1 MTTLPSEIID
11 KIFSYI
17 QGNNNQLIKKELIR
31 VNSFWGDRNRD
42 ISIRNIKYA
51 FDIIKRN
58 LIPNQI
64 SYDKY
69 FKYTLLHK
77 RRFNLLNHIKF
88 WLKNVINKFNYR
100 NNSYT
105 KILQEV
111 RENYIY
117 NYYHEIEVTNRQ
129 LRNRQLIKE
138 YSTYFKYTI
147 LHENRKNVCNH
158 IKRYHTKTRYID
170 NKKFFKYILLERG
183 IVINYNQ
190 KDKK

>member
-17 QGNNNQLIKKELIR
+17 QGNNNQLIKQELIR

-58 LIPNQI
+58 LMPNKI

-88 WLKNVINKFNYR
+88 WLKNLINKFNYR

-105 KILQEV
+105 KILHEV
-111 RENYIY
+111 RKNYIDNY
-117 NYYHEIEVTNRQ
+117 NYYHEIELTNRQ
-129 LRNRQLIKE
+129 LRKCHN
-138 YSTYFKYTI
+138 TYFKYTI
-147 LHENRKNVCNH
+147 LHENRNNVSNH

-170 NKKFFKYILLERG
+170 NKKLFKYILLDRG
-183 IVINYNQ
+183 IVIN
-190 KDKK
+190 KR

>member
-17 QGNNNQLIKKELIR
+17 EGNNNQIIKKELIH
-31 VNSFWGDRNRD
+31 VNSFWGNRNRD

-58 LIPNQI
+58 LMPNKI
-64 SYDKY
+64 LYDKY

-77 RRFNLLNHIKF
+77 RRKHLLNHIKF
-88 WLKNVINKFNYR
+88 WLKNIINKFNYR

-105 KILQEV
+105 KILQQV
-111 RENYIY
+111 RENYIS
-117 NYYHEIEVTNRQ
+117 NYSEKYELTNRQ
-129 LRNRQLIKE
+129 LRKYYNV
-138 YSTYFKYTI
+138 YFKYTI
-147 LHENRKNVCNH
+147 LHENHKKVCNH
-158 IKRYHTKTRYID
+158 IERYNTNKRYIV
-170 NKKFFKYILLERG
+170 NKKLFKYILLERG

>member
-17 QGNNNQLIKKELIR
+17 EGNNNQLIKKELIR

-58 LIPNQI
+58 LMPNQI
-64 SYDKY
+64 LYDKY

-88 WLKNVINKFNYR
+88 WLKNLINKFNYR

-117 NYYHEIEVTNRQ
+117 NYYHEIELTNR
-129 LRNRQLIKE
+129 NRLFKKH
-138 YSTYFKYTI
+138 YNLHFKYTI
-147 LHENRKNVCNH
+147 LHENHKNVCNH
-158 IKRYHTKTRYID
+158 IKRYNTNKRYIVD
-170 NKKFFKYILLERG
+170 KKLFKYILLERG
-183 IVINYNQ
+183 IVINFIQ

>member
-1 MTTLPSEIID
+1 MTTLNLPNEIID

-42 ISIRNIKYA
+42 ISMRNIKYA

-58 LIPNQI
+58 LRPTKMV
-64 SYDKY
+64 YDKY

-77 RRFNLLNHIKF
+77 RRKYLLNHIKF
-88 WLKNVINKFNYR
+88 WLKNIINKFNYH
-100 NNSYT
+100 NNYYNYT

-111 RENYIY
+111 RENYIS
-117 NYYHEIEVTNRQ
+117 NYYCEDELTNRQ
-129 LRNRQLIKE
+129 LRKYHN
-138 YSTYFKYTI
+138 TYFKYTI
-147 LHENRKNVCNH
+147 LHENRKKVCNY
-158 IKRYHTKTRYID
+158 IQRYNTNKRYIVD
-170 NKKFFKYILLERG
+170 KKLFKYILLERG